1 MGSDSKAIPSDWEII
16 TIYNNALVLVKKIN
30 NKKTSIQ
37 NDELWAKPFWW
48 SIVSFTGNR
57 AFKQALFDLTV
68 SVWAIRLENFSGT
81 G

>member
-37 NDELWAKPFWW
+37 NDEL
-48 SIVSFTGNR
+48 
-57 AFKQALFDLTV
+57 
-68 SVWAIRLENFSGT
+68 
-81 G
+81 